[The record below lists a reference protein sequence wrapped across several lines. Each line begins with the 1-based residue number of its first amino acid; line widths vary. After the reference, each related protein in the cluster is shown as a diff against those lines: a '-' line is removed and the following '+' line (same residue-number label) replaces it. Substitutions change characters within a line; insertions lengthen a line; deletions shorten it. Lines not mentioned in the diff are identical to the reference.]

1 MDIFWG
7 EHSCSSPPVYY
18 QDDLRMP
25 TLKVLSVN
33 CGSVQGDLQWVDQHD
48 FTVKAADRS
57 SSVSKGCQCLKGSPP
72 QRNPELV

>member
-1 MDIFWG
+1 
-7 EHSCSSPPVYY
+7 
-18 QDDLRMP
+18 MP

-48 FTVKAADRS
+48 FTVKTADRS

-72 QRNPELV
+72 QRNSELV